1 MTAAGYD
8 ELVAAAMAAPIEGWD
23 FSWLSG
29 RVEGS
34 EPSWSYPEIAREHVA
49 TADRLLDVDTGGG
62 ELLASLQPLPRHT
75 WATEGWPPNVAVAR
89 RRLEPL
95 GVTVVPAPVR
105 ERLPL
110 PDGSIDVML
119 NRHGSLDAH
128 EVRRTLRPGGILL
141 TQQVGSEDCADLN
154 EALGAPP
161 LRKSGSWTLRT
172 ASEALSAAGMRL
184 TRTEEETPVLTFY
197 DIGAVVY
204 HLRLVAWQ
212 IPDFSPERYESA
224 LRRLHRRMCSEGRLD
239 VHAHRF
245 LIVAERS
252 DEPVPARP

>member
-1 MTAAGYD
+1 MTDAGYE

-23 FSWLSG
+23 FGWLSG
-29 RVEGS
+29 RAEGS
-34 EPSWSYPEIAREHVA
+34 EPSWSYPEIARAYIA
-49 TADRLLDVDTGGG
+49 TADRVLDVDTGGG

-75 WATEGWPPNVAVAR
+75 WATEGWLPNAAIAR
-89 RRLEPL
+89 DRLEPL
-95 GVTVVPAPVR
+95 GVTVVPTAVG

-110 PDGSIDVML
+110 PDGSFDVML
-119 NRHGSLDAH
+119 NRHGSLAAG
-128 EVRRTLRPGGILL
+128 EVRRVLRPGGILL

-154 EALGAPP
+154 EVLGARPAYTT
-161 LRKSGSWTLRT
+161 GCWTLQA
-172 ASEALSAAGMRL
+172 ASEALRAAGLKLIRA
-184 TRTEEETPVLTFY
+184 EEENPVLTFY

-245 LIVAERS
+245 LIVAER
-252 DEPVPARP
+252 